1 MATAPNQE
9 LEFDYAKYGFR
20 DELEYNYKS
29 EKGLNE
35 AVVRTISKMKGEPEW
50 MLKRRLKALDI
61 YFSKPVP
68 TKGTWANEAL
78 AELNDQEIYY
88 YVRPGEKTS
97 RSWDDVP
104 ETIRNTFEKLGIP
117 EAEQKFLAGV
127 GAQYESE
134 SIYHSLREEWE
145 KLGVIFLDMDT
156 ALREH
161 PEVLK
166 EYF

>member
-1 MATAPNQE
+1 MATAAKPE
-9 LEFDYAKYGFR
+9 LEFDYSKYGFR
-20 DELEYNYKS
+20 DEENYAFKS

-35 AVVRTISKMKGEPEW
+35 NVVRTISKMKGEPEW

-61 YFSKPVP
+61 YFQKPVP
-68 TKGTWANEAL
+68 ITGNWANSAL

-104 ETIRNTFEKLGIP
+104 ENIRTTFEKLGIP

-127 GAQYESE
+127 GAQ
-134 SIYHSLREEWE
+134 
-145 KLGVIFLDMDT
+145 
-156 ALREH
+156 
-161 PEVLK
+161 
-166 EYF
+166 